1 MAEKY
6 VNVFELKADFS
17 RYLKRVQSGKSVTI
31 ALRNRPVA
39 ELRPL
44 RQVSA
49 KKLVFGVLKN
59 RFNVPDDFDAP
70 LASFED
76 DYYGGE

>member
-1 MAEKY
+1 MADKY
-6 VNVFELKADFS
+6 VNVFELKAEFS
-17 RYLKRVQSGKSVTI
+17 RYLKRVQAGKSVTI
-31 ALRNRPVA
+31 ALHNRPVA

-44 RQVSA
+44 RQPST

-59 RFNVPDDFDAP
+59 RFTVPDDFDAP
-70 LASFED
+70 LASLED